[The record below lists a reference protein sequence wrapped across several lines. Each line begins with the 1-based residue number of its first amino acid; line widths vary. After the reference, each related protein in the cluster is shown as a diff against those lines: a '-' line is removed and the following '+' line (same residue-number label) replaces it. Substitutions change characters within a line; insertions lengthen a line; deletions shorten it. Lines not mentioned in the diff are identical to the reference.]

1 MKKLTFSI
9 FFAVLAISCLTAEVR
24 IRADVGGSV
33 QIGNRNALKE
43 GIDVRL
49 GADIPVWNG
58 LEIPVY
64 VSAAFG
70 NIARESVTHKWFS
83 PDIQAGI
90 QYNIEISDKIFL
102 RPFVMGGFQYT
113 FVKIEEYPEIKN
125 RSFCASGGLTFAWLM
140 GNNWEFCMTALY
152 RYSETFCP
160 VNVLLGASY
169 RL

>member
-64 VSAAFG
+64 VSVAFG
-70 NIARESVTHKWFS
+70 NIERERSQRS
-83 PDIQAGI
+83 NG
-90 QYNIEISDKIFL
+90 S
-102 RPFVMGGFQYT
+102 RRT
-113 FVKIEEYPEIKN
+113 F
-125 RSFCASGGLTFAWLM
+125 RQ
-140 GNNWEFCMTALY
+140 EFNT
-152 RYSETFCP
+152 T
-160 VNVLLGASY
+160 
-169 RL
+169 

>member
-64 VSAAFG
+64 VSAASG

-113 FVKIEEYPEIKN
+113 FAKIEGYPEIKN

-140 GNNWEFCMTALY
+140 DNNWELCMTALY

-160 VNVLLGASY
+160 VNVLFGASY
-169 RL
+169 LL